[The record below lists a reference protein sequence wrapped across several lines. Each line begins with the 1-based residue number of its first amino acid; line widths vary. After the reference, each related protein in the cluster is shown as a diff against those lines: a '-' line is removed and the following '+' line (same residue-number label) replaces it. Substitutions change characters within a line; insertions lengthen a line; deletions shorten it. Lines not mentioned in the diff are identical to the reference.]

1 MQRRLFEI
9 RRSSI
14 DGRGA
19 FALRR
24 IPKGTR
30 IVEYTGDRI
39 SPSEADRRQERKR
52 SERTYFFTVN
62 SRVVIDAS
70 HRGSRAR
77 FINHSCEPNCAS
89 TVEKGRVYIE
99 AVRDIEPGEE
109 LSYDYRLV
117 IDGSGWR
124 ESGAEFPCY
133 CGTANCRHTLLYV
146 PKRSLAE
153 ARRELG
159 ARRNGAPAAAPRTA
173 GARNGARPPV
183 R

>member
-1 MQRRLFEI
+1 MQRKLFEI
-9 RRSSI
+9 RRSAI
-14 DGRGA
+14 DGRGG
-19 FALRR
+19 FALRA

-39 SPSEADRRQERKR
+39 TPSEADRRQERKR

-89 TVEKGRVYIE
+89 TVEKSRVYIE
-99 AVRDIEPGEE
+99 ATRDIEPGEE

-117 IDGSGWR
+117 IDESNWR
-124 ESGAEFPCY
+124 ESGAEYPCL
-133 CGTANCRHTLLYV
+133 CGKPLCRHTLLYV
-146 PKRSLAE
+146 PKASVAK
-153 ARRELG
+153 AR
-159 ARRNGAPAAAPRTA
+159 AMFSPNGKN
-173 GARNGARPPV
+173 GKNGARPAV